1 MKVLSLF
8 DGISCGRLALE
19 RAGIPVERY
28 VAYEIDE
35 NAIKVSKANWNDI
48 EYCGDVTTA
57 DFTQYKGFDAVI
69 GGSPCTWW
77 SIARSSIAK
86 HKREIVCSGL
96 GWDLFMCFYRAVKET
111 GAKYFLYENNFSISK
126 DIKQKISEM
135 LGVDFVVI
143 DSAKVS
149 AQHRKR
155 CYWTNIP
162 IKEIIDKNID
172 LQDILEKDYNKI
184 SAFKVKKT
192 PSRIR
197 MWNDGKGRVDGAICC
212 DNITHKHKSG
222 TITSKQDRN
231 YNAGL
236 IEFEDFCRFLTYTE
250 QERLQTLPDGY
261 TDVGI
266 SGAQRSLAI
275 GNGWTVDV
283 IAHILSGIPE
293 EDR

>member
-28 VAYEIDE
+28 VSYEIDE

-48 EYCGDVTTA
+48 EYYGDVTTA

-77 SIARSSIAK
+77 SIARSSAAK

-293 EDR
+293 EYR

>member
-77 SIARSSIAK
+77 SIARSSTAK

-197 MWNDGKGRVDGAICC
+197 MWNDGKGRVNGAICC

-293 EDR
+293 EYR

>member
-48 EYCGDVTTA
+48 EHCGDVTTA

-77 SIARSSIAK
+77 SIARSSTAK

-293 EDR
+293 EYR

>member
-77 SIARSSIAK
+77 SIARSSTAK

-293 EDR
+293 EYR

>member
-57 DFTQYKGFDAVI
+57 DFTQYKGVDAVI

-77 SIARSSIAK
+77 SIARSSTAK

-162 IKEIIDKNID
+162 IKEIIDKNVD

-222 TITSKQDRN
+222 TVTSKQDRN

-293 EDR
+293 EYR

>member
-1 MKVLSLF
+1 
-8 DGISCGRLALE
+8 
-19 RAGIPVERY
+19 
-28 VAYEIDE
+28 
-35 NAIKVSKANWNDI
+35 
-48 EYCGDVTTA
+48 
-57 DFTQYKGFDAVI
+57 
-69 GGSPCTWW
+69 
-77 SIARSSIAK
+77 
-86 HKREIVCSGL
+86 
-96 GWDLFMCFYRAVKET
+96 MCFYRAVKET

>member
-143 DSAKVS
+143 DSAKVL

>member
-77 SIARSSIAK
+77 SIARSSTAK

-212 DNITHKHKSG
+212 DNITDKHKSG

-293 EDR
+293 EYR

>member
-48 EYCGDVTTA
+48 EHCGDVTTA
-57 DFTQYKGFDAVI
+57 DFTEYKGFDAVI

-77 SIARSSIAK
+77 SIARSSTAK

-266 SGAQRSLAI
+266 SGGARSLAI

-283 IAHILSGIPE
+283 IAHILRSIPE

>member
-77 SIARSSIAK
+77 SIARSSTAK

-162 IKEIIDKNID
+162 IKEIVEKNID
-172 LQDILEKDYNKI
+172 LQDILEKDYDKI

-293 EDR
+293 EYR

>member
-69 GGSPCTWW
+69 GGSPYTWW

>member
-48 EYCGDVTTA
+48 EHCGDVTTA

-77 SIARSSIAK
+77 SIARSSTAK

-266 SGAQRSLAI
+266 SGGHAVWLLVMD
-275 GNGWTVDV
+275 G
-283 IAHILSGIPE
+283 LSM
-293 EDR
+293 

>member
-77 SIARSSIAK
+77 SIARSSTAK

>member
-77 SIARSSIAK
+77 SIARSSMAK

>member
-293 EDR
+293 EYR

>member
-35 NAIKVSKANWNDI
+35 DAIKVSKANWNDI

-57 DFTQYKGFDAVI
+57 DFTQYKGVDAVI

-77 SIARSSIAK
+77 SIARSSTAK

-222 TITSKQDRN
+222 TVTSKQDRN

-293 EDR
+293 EYR

>member
-35 NAIKVSKANWNDI
+35 NAIKVSKANWDDI

-77 SIARSSIAK
+77 SIARSSTAK

-293 EDR
+293 EYR

>member
-77 SIARSSIAK
+77 SIARSSTAK

-126 DIKQKISEM
+126 DIKQKISEI

-293 EDR
+293 EYR

>member
-1 MKVLSLF
+1 
-8 DGISCGRLALE
+8 
-19 RAGIPVERY
+19 
-28 VAYEIDE
+28 
-35 NAIKVSKANWNDI
+35 
-48 EYCGDVTTA
+48 
-57 DFTQYKGFDAVI
+57 
-69 GGSPCTWW
+69 
-77 SIARSSIAK
+77 
-86 HKREIVCSGL
+86 
-96 GWDLFMCFYRAVKET
+96 MCFYRAVKET

-293 EDR
+293 EYR